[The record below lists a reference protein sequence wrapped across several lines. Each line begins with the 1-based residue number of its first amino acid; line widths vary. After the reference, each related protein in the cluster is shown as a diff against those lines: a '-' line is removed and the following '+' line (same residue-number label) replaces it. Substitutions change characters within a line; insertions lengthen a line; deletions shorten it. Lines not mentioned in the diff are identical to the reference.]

1 MPYFITDQ
9 SEQCSGWAVVKQ
21 DGEVMGCHT
30 TKQDAISQMVA
41 ISQAEGIEP
50 GGERALPDNY
60 RPALAEDVPEGRAC
74 GNCVFYN
81 EEDVQGDKA
90 WCERWDAYVNGAYY
104 CNAWQPA
111 EGNDGYGYDDE
122 DYDDEDYDDRADAPA
137 PPKDQITGSDENDPG
152 SAGDKTGDI
161 TLTEATETALQNKAD
176 MHNEAMAEGDRPN
189 WTRVRVGSLR
199 SVYRRGSGAYSSSHR
214 PGVSRAAWS
223 MARVNAFLYLARTG
237 APKNSAYV
245 GDNDLLHSDHPRYRN
260 EERAPIN
267 PDGYMPTEAMQAEAK
282 RGLDWRAEFGRGG
295 TLVGVARARDI
306 INGRNLPFDTVMR
319 TRSFFARHEVD
330 KQGQGFNPGED
341 GYPSAGRIAWALWGG
356 DAGKRWADN
365 IVENAE
371 RKEKPKMA
379 IEYRQFQTEIRAEG
393 EDGHT
398 FTGYAAIF
406 NSEAEGLST
415 REIIKPGAFSKSVA
429 AAERGD
435 WEVKALQDHD
445 PKYFLGSTKTGTLD
459 LEEDDRGLK
468 VRVSLNPEVTF
479 ASDLAAMLRRDGAA
493 MGMSFGFSVPNKGD
507 AYDDKGVREL
517 RNIRLHEVSLLTGNQ
532 PAYPA
537 TIGLGAV
544 RSLSERTEIDPST
557 LMRAFDALLAGAPD
571 ADSAATLD
579 LAIRK
584 ISPDLRPEPET
595 TTEPEE
601 ADTRLV
607 PLSVRERQLAL
618 AKLEQQIR

>member
-1 MPYFITDQ
+1 MPYFITDE
-9 SEQCSGWAVVKQ
+9 SEQCSGWAVVKE

-30 TKQDAISQMVA
+30 TKEDAISQMVA

-60 RPALAEDVPEGRAC
+60 RPALADDVPEGRAC
-74 GNCVFYN
+74 GNCAFYN
-81 EEDVQGDKA
+81 EDDVQGDKA
-90 WCERWDAYVNGAYY
+90 WCERWDDYVSGAYY
-104 CNAWQPA
+104 CNAWQPH
-111 EGNDGYGYDDE
+111 EDE
-122 DYDDEDYDDRADAPA
+122 
-137 PPKDQITGSDENDPG
+137 S
-152 SAGDKTGDI
+152 
-161 TLTEATETALQNKAD
+161 
-176 MHNEAMAEGDRPN
+176 
-189 WTRVRVGSLR
+189 
-199 SVYRRGSGAYSSSHR
+199 
-214 PGVSRAAWS
+214 
-223 MARVNAFLYLARTG
+223 
-237 APKNSAYV
+237 
-245 GDNDLLHSDHPRYRN
+245 
-260 EERAPIN
+260 EERIEINLMGYAP
-267 PDGYMPTEAMQAEAK
+267 T
-282 RGLDWRAEFGRGG
+282 
-295 TLVGVARARDI
+295 
-306 INGRNLPFDTVMR
+306 
-319 TRSFFARHEVD
+319 
-330 KQGQGFNPGED
+330 
-341 GYPSAGRIAWALWGG
+341 
-356 DAGKRWADN
+356 
-365 IVENAE
+365 
-371 RKEKPKMA
+371 KEKPKMA

-393 EDGHT
+393 DGHT

-445 PKYFLGSTKTGTLD
+445 AKYFLGSTKTGTLN

-507 AYDDKGVREL
+507 TYNDNGVREL

-544 RSLSERTEIDPST
+544 RSLSERTEIDAST

-601 ADTRLV
+601 ADDRLV

>member
-1 MPYFITDQ
+1 MPYFITDE

-60 RPALAEDVPEGRAC
+60 RPALADDVPEGRAC
-74 GNCVFYN
+74 GNCAFYN
-81 EEDVQGDKA
+81 EDDVQGDKA
-90 WCERWDAYVNGAYY
+90 WCERWDDYVSGAYY
-104 CNAWQPA
+104 CNAWQPH
-111 EGNDGYGYDDE
+111 EDE
-122 DYDDEDYDDRADAPA
+122 
-137 PPKDQITGSDENDPG
+137 S
-152 SAGDKTGDI
+152 
-161 TLTEATETALQNKAD
+161 
-176 MHNEAMAEGDRPN
+176 
-189 WTRVRVGSLR
+189 
-199 SVYRRGSGAYSSSHR
+199 
-214 PGVSRAAWS
+214 
-223 MARVNAFLYLARTG
+223 
-237 APKNSAYV
+237 
-245 GDNDLLHSDHPRYRN
+245 
-260 EERAPIN
+260 EERIEINLMGYAP
-267 PDGYMPTEAMQAEAK
+267 T
-282 RGLDWRAEFGRGG
+282 
-295 TLVGVARARDI
+295 
-306 INGRNLPFDTVMR
+306 
-319 TRSFFARHEVD
+319 
-330 KQGQGFNPGED
+330 
-341 GYPSAGRIAWALWGG
+341 
-356 DAGKRWADN
+356 
-365 IVENAE
+365 
-371 RKEKPKMA
+371 KEKPKMA

-393 EDGHT
+393 DGHT

-445 PKYFLGSTKTGTLD
+445 AKYFLGSTKTGTLN

-507 AYDDKGVREL
+507 TYNDNGVREL

-544 RSLSERTEIDPST
+544 RSLSERTEIDAST

-601 ADTRLV
+601 ADERLV

>member
-1 MPYFITDQ
+1 MSIEIFDIDGTLTTSGDSPREDLIAYLKKDEEEGNQIIIVSGRPIARLAETERWLEENGVPY
-9 SEQCSGWAVVKQ
+9 SEIHLNDFSETPGPNVVEAFKAFKYSKLLEQ
-21 DGEVMGCHT
+21 YGDEIEYLVDNDP
-30 TKQDAISQMVA
+30 DAREAAQGM
-41 ISQAEGIEP
+41 GIE
-50 GGERALPDNY
+50 
-60 RPALAEDVPEGRAC
+60 
-74 GNCVFYN
+74 
-81 EEDVQGDKA
+81 
-90 WCERWDAYVNGAYY
+90 AYTV
-104 CNAWQPA
+104 
-111 EGNDGYGYDDE
+111 DE
-122 DYDDEDYDDRADAPA
+122 
-137 PPKDQITGSDENDPG
+137 
-152 SAGDKTGDI
+152 
-161 TLTEATETALQNKAD
+161 
-176 MHNEAMAEGDRPN
+176 
-189 WTRVRVGSLR
+189 
-199 SVYRRGSGAYSSSHR
+199 
-214 PGVSRAAWS
+214 
-223 MARVNAFLYLARTG
+223 YLAKEAEEYG
-237 APKNSAYV
+237 EIE
-245 GDNDLLHSDHPRYRN
+245 D

-267 PDGYMPTEAMQAEAK
+267 PDGYEPTEAMQAEAQ

-295 TLVGVARARDI
+295 TQVGVSRARDI
-306 INGRNLPFDTVMR
+306 VNGRNLPFDTVVRMR
-319 TRSFFARHEVD
+319 SYFARHEVD

-341 GYPSAGRIAWALWGG
+341 GFPSAGRIAWALWGG

-393 EDGHT
+393 DGHT

-429 AAERGD
+429 AAERGE

-493 MGMSFGFSVPNKGD
+493 MGMSFGFSVPRNGD
-507 AYDDKGVREL
+507 AVTDSGIREL
-517 RNIRLHEVSLLTGNQ
+517 RNVRLHEVSLLTGNQ

-544 RSLSERTEIDPST
+544 RSLSERTEIDAST
-557 LMRAFDALLAGAPD
+557 LMRAFDSLLAGAPD

-618 AKLEQQIR
+618 AKLEQPIR

>member
-1 MPYFITDQ
+1 MSIEIFDIDGTLTT
-9 SEQCSGWAVVKQ
+9 SGDTPREDLIAYLKKDEEEGNRIIIVS
-21 DGEVMGCHT
+21 GR
-30 TKQDAISQMVA
+30 AISRL
-41 ISQAEGIEP
+41 AETKRWLEENGVPYSEIHLNDFSETPGPNVVEAFKAFKYSKLLEQYGDEIEYLVDNDADAREAAQGMGIEAYTVDEYLAKEAEEY
-50 GGERALPDNY
+50 GEI
-60 RPALAEDVPEGRAC
+60 
-74 GNCVFYN
+74 
-81 EEDVQGDKA
+81 
-90 WCERWDAYVNGAYY
+90 
-104 CNAWQPA
+104 
-111 EGNDGYGYDDE
+111 DDE
-122 DYDDEDYDDRADAPA
+122 
-137 PPKDQITGSDENDPG
+137 K
-152 SAGDKTGDI
+152 
-161 TLTEATETALQNKAD
+161 
-176 MHNEAMAEGDRPN
+176 
-189 WTRVRVGSLR
+189 
-199 SVYRRGSGAYSSSHR
+199 
-214 PGVSRAAWS
+214 
-223 MARVNAFLYLARTG
+223 
-237 APKNSAYV
+237 
-245 GDNDLLHSDHPRYRN
+245 
-260 EERAPIN
+260 RAPIN
-267 PDGYMPTEAMQAEAK
+267 PNGYKPTGEMQTEAQ

-306 INGRNLPFDTVMR
+306 VNGRNLSFETVVRM
-319 TRSFFARHEVD
+319 RSFFARHEVD
-330 KQGQGFNPGED
+330 KQAQGFNPGED
-341 GYPSAGRIAWALWGG
+341 GYPSAGRIAHALWGG

-365 IVENAE
+365 IVQNAE

-393 EDGHT
+393 DGHT

-445 PKYFLGSTKTGTLD
+445 AKYFLGSTKTGTLN

-507 AYDDKGVREL
+507 TYNENGVREL

-544 RSLSERTEIDPST
+544 RSLSERTEIDAST
-557 LMRAFDALLAGAPD
+557 LMRAFDSLLAGAPD

-595 TTEPEE
+595 TTESE
-601 ADTRLV
+601 AAEDRLV

>member
-1 MPYFITDQ
+1 M
-9 SEQCSGWAVVKQ
+9 
-21 DGEVMGCHT
+21 
-30 TKQDAISQMVA
+30 
-41 ISQAEGIEP
+41 
-50 GGERALPDNY
+50 
-60 RPALAEDVPEGRAC
+60 
-74 GNCVFYN
+74 
-81 EEDVQGDKA
+81 
-90 WCERWDAYVNGAYY
+90 
-104 CNAWQPA
+104 
-111 EGNDGYGYDDE
+111 
-122 DYDDEDYDDRADAPA
+122 
-137 PPKDQITGSDENDPG
+137 
-152 SAGDKTGDI
+152 
-161 TLTEATETALQNKAD
+161 
-176 MHNEAMAEGDRPN
+176 
-189 WTRVRVGSLR
+189 
-199 SVYRRGSGAYSSSHR
+199 
-214 PGVSRAAWS
+214 
-223 MARVNAFLYLARTG
+223 
-237 APKNSAYV
+237 
-245 GDNDLLHSDHPRYRN
+245 
-260 EERAPIN
+260 
-267 PDGYMPTEAMQAEAK
+267 
-282 RGLDWRAEFGRGG
+282 
-295 TLVGVARARDI
+295 
-306 INGRNLPFDTVMR
+306 
-319 TRSFFARHEVD
+319 
-330 KQGQGFNPGED
+330 
-341 GYPSAGRIAWALWGG
+341 
-356 DAGKRWADN
+356 
-365 IVENAE
+365 
-371 RKEKPKMA
+371 
-379 IEYRQFQTEIRAEG
+379 
-393 EDGHT
+393 
-398 FTGYAAIF
+398 
-406 NSEAEGLST
+406 
-415 REIIKPGAFSKSVA
+415 A

>member
-1 MPYFITDQ
+1 
-9 SEQCSGWAVVKQ
+9 
-21 DGEVMGCHT
+21 
-30 TKQDAISQMVA
+30 
-41 ISQAEGIEP
+41 
-50 GGERALPDNY
+50 
-60 RPALAEDVPEGRAC
+60 VPEGRAC
-74 GNCVFYN
+74 GNCAFYN
-81 EEDVQGDKA
+81 EDDIQGDKA
-90 WCERWDAYVNGAYY
+90 WCERWDDYVSGAYY
-104 CNAWQPA
+104 CNAWQPR
-111 EGNDGYGYDDE
+111 EDEDDDE
-122 DYDDEDYDDRADAPA
+122 DDED
-137 PPKDQITGSDENDPG
+137 DQ
-152 SAGDKTGDI
+152 
-161 TLTEATETALQNKAD
+161 
-176 MHNEAMAEGDRPN
+176 
-189 WTRVRVGSLR
+189 
-199 SVYRRGSGAYSSSHR
+199 
-214 PGVSRAAWS
+214 
-223 MARVNAFLYLARTG
+223 
-237 APKNSAYV
+237 
-245 GDNDLLHSDHPRYRN
+245 
-260 EERAPIN
+260 EERAPID

-306 INGRNLPFDTVMR
+306 VNGRNLPFETVVRMR
-319 TRSFFARHEVD
+319 SYFARHEVD
-330 KQGQGFNPGED
+330 KQGQGFNTGED

-365 IVENAE
+365 IVQNAE
-371 RKEKPKMA
+371 RKEQPKMA

-393 EDGHT
+393 DGHT

-445 PKYFLGSTKTGTLD
+445 AKYFLGSTKTGTLN

-507 AYDDKGVREL
+507 TYNENGVREL

-544 RSLSERTEIDPST
+544 RSLSERTEIDAST

-601 ADTRLV
+601 ADERLV

>member
-1 MPYFITDQ
+1 MSIEIFDIDGTLTT
-9 SEQCSGWAVVKQ
+9 SGDTPREDLIAYLKKDEEEGNRIIIVS
-21 DGEVMGCHT
+21 GR
-30 TKQDAISQMVA
+30 AISRL
-41 ISQAEGIEP
+41 AETERWLEENGVPYSEIHLNDFSETPGPNVVEAFKAFKYSKLLEQYGDEIEYLVDNDADAREAAQGMGIE
-50 GGERALPDNY
+50 
-60 RPALAEDVPEGRAC
+60 
-74 GNCVFYN
+74 
-81 EEDVQGDKA
+81 
-90 WCERWDAYVNGAYY
+90 AYTV
-104 CNAWQPA
+104 
-111 EGNDGYGYDDE
+111 DE
-122 DYDDEDYDDRADAPA
+122 
-137 PPKDQITGSDENDPG
+137 
-152 SAGDKTGDI
+152 
-161 TLTEATETALQNKAD
+161 
-176 MHNEAMAEGDRPN
+176 
-189 WTRVRVGSLR
+189 
-199 SVYRRGSGAYSSSHR
+199 
-214 PGVSRAAWS
+214 
-223 MARVNAFLYLARTG
+223 YLAKEAEEYG
-237 APKNSAYV
+237 PMA
-245 GDNDLLHSDHPRYRN
+245 DEEQED
-260 EERAPIN
+260 EERAPID
-267 PDGYMPTEAMQAEAK
+267 PDGYMPTEAMQEEAQ

-295 TLVGVARARDI
+295 TAVGVARARDI
-306 INGRNLPFDTVMR
+306 TNGRNLPFDTVVRMR
-319 TRSFFARHEVD
+319 SYFARHEVD
-330 KQGQGFNPGED
+330 KQGQGFNPSED
-341 GYPSAGRIAWALWGG
+341 GFPSAGRIAWALWGG

-371 RKEKPKMA
+371 
-379 IEYRQFQTEIRAEG
+379 
-393 EDGHT
+393 
-398 FTGYAAIF
+398 IF

-429 AAERGD
+429 AAERGE

-493 MGMSFGFSVPNKGD
+493 MGMSFGFSVPRNGD
-507 AYDDKGVREL
+507 VVSDNGIREL

-537 TIGLGAV
+537 TVGLGAV
-544 RSLSERTEIDPST
+544 RSLSERTEIDAST

-618 AKLEQQIR
+618 AKLEQPTR

>member
-1 MPYFITDQ
+1 
-9 SEQCSGWAVVKQ
+9 
-21 DGEVMGCHT
+21 
-30 TKQDAISQMVA
+30 
-41 ISQAEGIEP
+41 
-50 GGERALPDNY
+50 
-60 RPALAEDVPEGRAC
+60 
-74 GNCVFYN
+74 
-81 EEDVQGDKA
+81 
-90 WCERWDAYVNGAYY
+90 
-104 CNAWQPA
+104 
-111 EGNDGYGYDDE
+111 
-122 DYDDEDYDDRADAPA
+122 
-137 PPKDQITGSDENDPG
+137 
-152 SAGDKTGDI
+152 
-161 TLTEATETALQNKAD
+161 
-176 MHNEAMAEGDRPN
+176 
-189 WTRVRVGSLR
+189 
-199 SVYRRGSGAYSSSHR
+199 
-214 PGVSRAAWS
+214 
-223 MARVNAFLYLARTG
+223 
-237 APKNSAYV
+237 
-245 GDNDLLHSDHPRYRN
+245 
-260 EERAPIN
+260 
-267 PDGYMPTEAMQAEAK
+267 
-282 RGLDWRAEFGRGG
+282 
-295 TLVGVARARDI
+295 
-306 INGRNLPFDTVMR
+306 MR

-507 AYDDKGVREL
+507 MYDDNGVREL

-584 ISPDLRPEPET
+584 VSPDLRPEPET
-595 TTEPEE
+595 TTEPEA
-601 ADTRLV
+601 ADDRLV

-618 AKLEQQIR
+618 ARLEQQIR

>member
-1 MPYFITDQ
+1 MPYFITDD

-30 TKQDAISQMVA
+30 TKEDAISQMVA

-60 RPALAEDVPEGRAC
+60 RPALADDVPEGRAC
-74 GNCVFYN
+74 GNCAFYN
-81 EEDVQGDKA
+81 EDDIQGDKA
-90 WCERWDAYVNGAYY
+90 WCERWDDYVSGAYY
-104 CNAWQPA
+104 CNAWQPR
-111 EGNDGYGYDDE
+111 EDDDDDE
-122 DYDDEDYDDRADAPA
+122 NEDDY
-137 PPKDQITGSDENDPG
+137 
-152 SAGDKTGDI
+152 
-161 TLTEATETALQNKAD
+161 
-176 MHNEAMAEGDRPN
+176 
-189 WTRVRVGSLR
+189 
-199 SVYRRGSGAYSSSHR
+199 
-214 PGVSRAAWS
+214 
-223 MARVNAFLYLARTG
+223 
-237 APKNSAYV
+237 
-245 GDNDLLHSDHPRYRN
+245 

-267 PDGYMPTEAMQAEAK
+267 PDGYKPTKQMQTEAQ

-306 INGRNLPFDTVMR
+306 INGRNLPFDTVQRMR
-319 TRSFFARHEVD
+319 SYFARHEVD
-330 KQGQGFNPGED
+330 KQGQGFNTGED

-393 EDGHT
+393 DGHT
-398 FTGYAAIF
+398 FTGYAAVF
-406 NSEAEGLST
+406 NAEAEGLST

-459 LEEDDRGLK
+459 LMEDDRGLK

-493 MGMSFGFSVPNKGD
+493 MGMSFGFTVPNKGD
-507 AYDDKGVREL
+507 SYNDNGVREL

-544 RSLSERTEIDPST
+544 RSLSERTEIDAST
-557 LMRAFDALLAGAPD
+557 LMHAFDALLAGAPD

-584 ISPDLRPEPET
+584 ISPDLRAEPET

-601 ADTRLV
+601 ADERLV

>member
-60 RPALAEDVPEGRAC
+60 RPALADDVPEGRAC
-74 GNCVFYN
+74 GNCAFYN
-81 EEDVQGDKA
+81 EDDVQGDKA
-90 WCERWDAYVNGAYY
+90 WCERWDDYVSGAYY
-104 CNAWQPA
+104 CNAWQPR
-111 EGNDGYGYDDE
+111 EDDDE
-122 DYDDEDYDDRADAPA
+122 DDEDDD
-137 PPKDQITGSDENDPG
+137 Q
-152 SAGDKTGDI
+152 
-161 TLTEATETALQNKAD
+161 
-176 MHNEAMAEGDRPN
+176 
-189 WTRVRVGSLR
+189 
-199 SVYRRGSGAYSSSHR
+199 
-214 PGVSRAAWS
+214 
-223 MARVNAFLYLARTG
+223 
-237 APKNSAYV
+237 
-245 GDNDLLHSDHPRYRN
+245 
-260 EERAPIN
+260 EERAPID
-267 PDGYMPTEAMQAEAK
+267 PDGYMPTEAMQAEAQ

-306 INGRNLPFDTVMR
+306 VNGRNLPFETVVRMR
-319 TRSFFARHEVD
+319 SYFARHEVD
-330 KQGQGFNPGED
+330 KQGQGFNTGED

-507 AYDDKGVREL
+507 AYNDNGVREL
-517 RNIRLHEVSLLTGNQ
+517 RNVRLHEVSLLTGNQ

-584 ISPDLRPEPET
+584 ISPDLRPETET

-601 ADTRLV
+601 ADDRLV

>member
-81 EEDVQGDKA
+81 EDDVQGDKA
-90 WCERWDAYVNGAYY
+90 WCERWDDYVSGAYY
-104 CNAWQPA
+104 CNAWQPH
-111 EGNDGYGYDDE
+111 EDE
-122 DYDDEDYDDRADAPA
+122 
-137 PPKDQITGSDENDPG
+137 S
-152 SAGDKTGDI
+152 
-161 TLTEATETALQNKAD
+161 
-176 MHNEAMAEGDRPN
+176 
-189 WTRVRVGSLR
+189 
-199 SVYRRGSGAYSSSHR
+199 
-214 PGVSRAAWS
+214 
-223 MARVNAFLYLARTG
+223 
-237 APKNSAYV
+237 
-245 GDNDLLHSDHPRYRN
+245 
-260 EERAPIN
+260 EERIEVNPKGYAP
-267 PDGYMPTEAMQAEAK
+267 T
-282 RGLDWRAEFGRGG
+282 
-295 TLVGVARARDI
+295 
-306 INGRNLPFDTVMR
+306 
-319 TRSFFARHEVD
+319 
-330 KQGQGFNPGED
+330 
-341 GYPSAGRIAWALWGG
+341 
-356 DAGKRWADN
+356 
-365 IVENAE
+365 
-371 RKEKPKMA
+371 KEKPKMA

-517 RNIRLHEVSLLTGNQ
+517 RNVRLHEVSLLTGNQ

-544 RSLSERTEIDPST
+544 RSLSERTEIDAST

-584 ISPDLRPEPET
+584 ISPDLRPETET

-601 ADTRLV
+601 ADDRLV

>member
-1 MPYFITDQ
+1 MPYFITDE

-30 TKQDAISQMVA
+30 TKQEAISQMVA

-74 GNCVFYN
+74 GNCAFYN
-81 EEDVQGDKA
+81 DDIVEGDKA
-90 WCERWDAYVNGAYY
+90 WCARWADYVSGAYY
-104 CNAWQPA
+104 CNAWKPA
-111 EGNDGYGYDDE
+111 EE
-122 DYDDEDYDDRADAPA
+122 EMP
-137 PPKDQITGSDENDPG
+137 ENDPEEEE
-152 SAGDKTGDI
+152 DEDQDE
-161 TLTEATETALQNKAD
+161 LED
-176 MHNEAMAEGDRPN
+176 
-189 WTRVRVGSLR
+189 
-199 SVYRRGSGAYSSSHR
+199 SSS
-214 PGVSRAAWS
+214 P
-223 MARVNAFLYLARTG
+223 
-237 APKNSAYV
+237 
-245 GDNDLLHSDHPRYRN
+245 
-260 EERAPIN
+260 EQRAPID
-267 PDGYMPTEAMQAEAK
+267 PDGYTPTDGMKAEAQ
-282 RGLDWRAEFGRGG
+282 RGLDWRAEYGRGG
-295 TLVGVARARDI
+295 TQVGVSRARDI
-306 INGRNLPFDTVMR
+306 INGRNLPFDTVQRMR
-319 TRSFFARHEVD
+319 SYFARHEVD
-330 KQGQGFNPGED
+330 KQGQGFNTGED

-393 EDGHT
+393 DGHT
-398 FTGYAAIF
+398 FTGYAAVF

-429 AAERGD
+429 AAERGE

-507 AYDDKGVREL
+507 SYNDNGVREL

-571 ADSAATLD
+571 AESAATLD

-584 ISPDLRPEPET
+584 IQPDLRTEPET
-595 TTEPEE
+595 TTETEE

-618 AKLEQQIR
+618 AKLERQIR

>member
-1 MPYFITDQ
+1 MPYFITDE

-30 TKQDAISQMVA
+30 TKEDAILQMVA

-74 GNCVFYN
+74 GNCAFYN
-81 EEDVQGDKA
+81 EDIVEGDKA
-90 WCERWDAYVNGAYY
+90 WCARWADYVSGAYY
-104 CNAWQPA
+104 CNAWKPA
-111 EGNDGYGYDDE
+111 EEEMPDDE
-122 DYDDEDYDDRADAPA
+122 PEDDDEL
-137 PPKDQITGSDENDPG
+137 
-152 SAGDKTGDI
+152 GD
-161 TLTEATETALQNKAD
+161 LS
-176 MHNEAMAEGDRPN
+176 P
-189 WTRVRVGSLR
+189 
-199 SVYRRGSGAYSSSHR
+199 
-214 PGVSRAAWS
+214 
-223 MARVNAFLYLARTG
+223 
-237 APKNSAYV
+237 
-245 GDNDLLHSDHPRYRN
+245 
-260 EERAPIN
+260 EEQRAPIDL
-267 PDGYMPTEAMQAEAK
+267 DGYTPTDAMKTEAQ
-282 RGLDWRAEFGRGG
+282 RGLDWRAEYGRGG
-295 TLVGVARARDI
+295 TQVGVSRARDI
-306 INGRNLPFDTVMR
+306 TNGRNLPFDTVQRMR
-319 TRSFFARHEVD
+319 SYFARHEVD
-330 KQGQGFNPGED
+330 KQGQGFNTGED

-365 IVENAE
+365 IVLNAE

-429 AAERGD
+429 AAERGE

-507 AYDDKGVREL
+507 AYNDNGVREL

-544 RSLSERTEIDPST
+544 RSLSERTEIDAST

-584 ISPDLRPEPET
+584 ISPDLRAEPET
-595 TTEPEE
+595 TTEPEA
-601 ADTRLV
+601 ADDRLV

-618 AKLEQQIR
+618 AKLEEQIR

>member
-60 RPALAEDVPEGRAC
+60 RPALADDVPEGRAC
-74 GNCVFYN
+74 GNCAFYN
-81 EEDVQGDKA
+81 EDDVQGDKA
-90 WCERWDAYVNGAYY
+90 WCERWDDYVSGAYY
-104 CNAWQPA
+104 CNAWQPH
-111 EGNDGYGYDDE
+111 EDE
-122 DYDDEDYDDRADAPA
+122 
-137 PPKDQITGSDENDPG
+137 S
-152 SAGDKTGDI
+152 
-161 TLTEATETALQNKAD
+161 
-176 MHNEAMAEGDRPN
+176 
-189 WTRVRVGSLR
+189 
-199 SVYRRGSGAYSSSHR
+199 
-214 PGVSRAAWS
+214 
-223 MARVNAFLYLARTG
+223 
-237 APKNSAYV
+237 
-245 GDNDLLHSDHPRYRN
+245 
-260 EERAPIN
+260 EERIEINLMGYAP
-267 PDGYMPTEAMQAEAK
+267 T
-282 RGLDWRAEFGRGG
+282 
-295 TLVGVARARDI
+295 
-306 INGRNLPFDTVMR
+306 
-319 TRSFFARHEVD
+319 
-330 KQGQGFNPGED
+330 
-341 GYPSAGRIAWALWGG
+341 
-356 DAGKRWADN
+356 
-365 IVENAE
+365 
-371 RKEKPKMA
+371 KEKPKMA

-393 EDGHT
+393 DGHT

-445 PKYFLGSTKTGTLD
+445 AKYFLGSTKTGTLN

-507 AYDDKGVREL
+507 TYNDNGVREL

-544 RSLSERTEIDPST
+544 RSLSERTEIDAST

-601 ADTRLV
+601 ADERLV

>member
-1 MPYFITDQ
+1 MPYFITDE
-9 SEQCSGWAVVKQ
+9 SEQCSGWAVVKE

-30 TKQDAISQMVA
+30 TKEDAISQMVA

-60 RPALAEDVPEGRAC
+60 RPALADDVPEGRAC
-74 GNCVFYN
+74 GNCAFYN
-81 EEDVQGDKA
+81 EDDVQGDKA
-90 WCERWDAYVNGAYY
+90 WCERWNDYVSGAYY
-104 CNAWQPA
+104 CNAWQPHE
-111 EGNDGYGYDDE
+111 EGEEHDE
-122 DYDDEDYDDRADAPA
+122 EED
-137 PPKDQITGSDENDPG
+137 
-152 SAGDKTGDI
+152 
-161 TLTEATETALQNKAD
+161 
-176 MHNEAMAEGDRPN
+176 
-189 WTRVRVGSLR
+189 
-199 SVYRRGSGAYSSSHR
+199 
-214 PGVSRAAWS
+214 
-223 MARVNAFLYLARTG
+223 
-237 APKNSAYV
+237 
-245 GDNDLLHSDHPRYRN
+245 

-267 PDGYMPTEAMQAEAK
+267 PDGYEPTAE
-282 RGLDWRAEFGRGG
+282 
-295 TLVGVARARDI
+295 
-306 INGRNLPFDTVMR
+306 M
-319 TRSFFARHEVD
+319 
-330 KQGQGFNPGED
+330 
-341 GYPSAGRIAWALWGG
+341 
-356 DAGKRWADN
+356 
-365 IVENAE
+365 
-371 RKEKPKMA
+371 KEKPKMA

-393 EDGHT
+393 DGHT

-445 PKYFLGSTKTGTLD
+445 AKYFLGSTKTGTLN

-507 AYDDKGVREL
+507 TYNDNGVREL

-544 RSLSERTEIDPST
+544 RSLSERTEIDAST

-579 LAIRK
+579 LAIRE

-601 ADTRLV
+601 ADERLV

>member
-1 MPYFITDQ
+1 
-9 SEQCSGWAVVKQ
+9 
-21 DGEVMGCHT
+21 
-30 TKQDAISQMVA
+30 MV
-41 ISQAEGIEP
+41 S
-50 GGERALPDNY
+50 Y
-60 RPALAEDVPEGRAC
+60 
-74 GNCVFYN
+74 
-81 EEDVQGDKA
+81 
-90 WCERWDAYVNGAYY
+90 
-104 CNAWQPA
+104 
-111 EGNDGYGYDDE
+111 
-122 DYDDEDYDDRADAPA
+122 
-137 PPKDQITGSDENDPG
+137 
-152 SAGDKTGDI
+152 
-161 TLTEATETALQNKAD
+161 
-176 MHNEAMAEGDRPN
+176 
-189 WTRVRVGSLR
+189 
-199 SVYRRGSGAYSSSHR
+199 
-214 PGVSRAAWS
+214 
-223 MARVNAFLYLARTG
+223 
-237 APKNSAYV
+237 
-245 GDNDLLHSDHPRYRN
+245 
-260 EERAPIN
+260 
-267 PDGYMPTEAMQAEAK
+267 
-282 RGLDWRAEFGRGG
+282 
-295 TLVGVARARDI
+295 
-306 INGRNLPFDTVMR
+306 
-319 TRSFFARHEVD
+319 FARHEVD
-330 KQGQGFNPGED
+330 KQGQGFSPGED

-356 DAGKRWADN
+356 DAGMRWADN
-365 IVENAE
+365 IVQNAE

-393 EDGHT
+393 DGHT

-445 PKYFLGSTKTGTLD
+445 GKYFLGSTKTGTLN

-507 AYDDKGVREL
+507 TYNENGVREL

-544 RSLSERTEIDPST
+544 RSLSERTEIDAST

-601 ADTRLV
+601 ADERLV

>member
-1 MPYFITDQ
+1 MSIEIFDIDGTLTT
-9 SEQCSGWAVVKQ
+9 SGDTPREDLIAYLKKDEEEGNRIIIVS
-21 DGEVMGCHT
+21 GR
-30 TKQDAISQMVA
+30 AISRL
-41 ISQAEGIEP
+41 AETERWLEENGVPYSEIYLNDFSETPGPNVVEAFKAFKYSKLLEQYGDEIEYLVDNDADAREAAQGMGIEAYTVD
-50 GGERALPDNY
+50 EY
-60 RPALAEDVPEGRAC
+60 LAKEA
-74 GNCVFYN
+74 
-81 EEDVQGDKA
+81 EE
-90 WCERWDAYVNGAYY
+90 
-104 CNAWQPA
+104 
-111 EGNDGYGYDDE
+111 YG
-122 DYDDEDYDDRADAPA
+122 P
-137 PPKDQITGSDENDPG
+137 
-152 SAGDKTGDI
+152 
-161 TLTEATETALQNKAD
+161 
-176 MHNEAMAEGDRPN
+176 MAEEEQED
-189 WTRVRVGSLR
+189 
-199 SVYRRGSGAYSSSHR
+199 
-214 PGVSRAAWS
+214 
-223 MARVNAFLYLARTG
+223 
-237 APKNSAYV
+237 
-245 GDNDLLHSDHPRYRN
+245 

-267 PDGYMPTEAMQAEAK
+267 PDGYKPTEEMQTEAQ

-295 TLVGVARARDI
+295 TAVGVARARDI
-306 INGRNLPFDTVMR
+306 INGRNLPFETVVRMR
-319 TRSFFARHEVD
+319 SYFARHEVD
-330 KQGQGFNPGED
+330 KQGQGFNTGED

-356 DAGKRWADN
+356 DAGMRWADN
-365 IVENAE
+365 IVLNAE

-393 EDGHT
+393 DGHT

-517 RNIRLHEVSLLTGNQ
+517 RNVRLHEVSLLTGNQ

-584 ISPDLRPEPET
+584 ISPDLRPQPET

-601 ADTRLV
+601 ADDRLV

>member
-1 MPYFITDQ
+1 MPYFITDKAE
-9 SEQCSGWAVVKQ
+9 SCSGWATVKE
-21 DGEVMGCHT
+21 DGEVIGCHT
-30 TKQDAISQMVA
+30 SKQEAIDQMVA
-41 ISQAEGIEP
+41 VSLAEGIEP

-60 RPALAEDVPEGRAC
+60 RPSLSPDVPEGRAC
-74 GNCVFYN
+74 GNCAFYN
-81 EEDVQGDKA
+81 EDEVIEVEGELRAFCGRWNDYVRGDF
-90 WCERWDAYVNGAYY
+90 Y
-104 CNAWQPA
+104 CNAWQPHD
-111 EGNDGYGYDDE
+111 EEDE
-122 DYDDEDYDDRADAPA
+122 DEDE
-137 PPKDQITGSDENDPG
+137 IE
-152 SAGDKTGDI
+152 
-161 TLTEATETALQNKAD
+161 
-176 MHNEAMAEGDRPN
+176 
-189 WTRVRVGSLR
+189 
-199 SVYRRGSGAYSSSHR
+199 
-214 PGVSRAAWS
+214 
-223 MARVNAFLYLARTG
+223 
-237 APKNSAYV
+237 
-245 GDNDLLHSDHPRYRN
+245 

-267 PDGYMPTEAMQAEAK
+267 PDGYEVTGAMQEEAQ
-282 RGLDWRAEFGRGG
+282 RGLDWRREYNRGG
-295 TLVGVARARDI
+295 TQVGVSRARDI
-306 INGRNLPFDTVMR
+306 VNGRRLPFDTVQRMA
-319 TRSFFARHEVD
+319 SYFARHEVD
-330 KQGQGFNPGED
+330 KQGQGFSAGED

-365 IVENAE
+365 IVANTE
-371 RKEKPKMA
+371 RKKEPKMA

-393 EDGHT
+393 DGHT
-398 FTGYAAIF
+398 FEGYAAIF
-406 NSEAEGLST
+406 NSEAEGLNT

-429 AAERGD
+429 AAERGE

-445 PKYFLGSTKTGTLD
+445 PKLFLGSTKTGTLD

-507 AYDDKGVREL
+507 AYDGNGIREL

-544 RSLSERTEIDPST
+544 RSLSERTEIEPDR
-557 LMRAFDALLAGAPD
+557 LMRAFDSLLAGAPD

-579 LAIRK
+579 LALRK

-601 ADTRLV
+601 ADERLV

-618 AKLEQQIR
+618 AKLEAPIR

>member
-1 MPYFITDQ
+1 MPYFITDKA
-9 SEQCSGWAVVKQ
+9 EGCDGWATVKEA
-21 DGEVMGCHT
+21 GEVIGCHT
-30 TKQDAISQMVA
+30 NKQDAIDQMIAV
-41 ISQAEGIEP
+41 SLAEGIEP

-60 RPALAEDVPEGRAC
+60 RPALADDVPGGRAC
-74 GNCVFYN
+74 GNCAFYN

-90 WCERWDAYVNGAYY
+90 WCERWDDYVSGAYY
-104 CNAWQPA
+104 CNAWQPR
-111 EGNDGYGYDDE
+111 EDDSETRIEINLKGY
-122 DYDDEDYDDRADAPA
+122 AP
-137 PPKDQITGSDENDPG
+137 T
-152 SAGDKTGDI
+152 
-161 TLTEATETALQNKAD
+161 
-176 MHNEAMAEGDRPN
+176 
-189 WTRVRVGSLR
+189 
-199 SVYRRGSGAYSSSHR
+199 
-214 PGVSRAAWS
+214 
-223 MARVNAFLYLARTG
+223 
-237 APKNSAYV
+237 
-245 GDNDLLHSDHPRYRN
+245 
-260 EERAPIN
+260 
-267 PDGYMPTEAMQAEAK
+267 
-282 RGLDWRAEFGRGG
+282 
-295 TLVGVARARDI
+295 
-306 INGRNLPFDTVMR
+306 
-319 TRSFFARHEVD
+319 
-330 KQGQGFNPGED
+330 
-341 GYPSAGRIAWALWGG
+341 
-356 DAGKRWADN
+356 
-365 IVENAE
+365 
-371 RKEKPKMA
+371 KEKPKMA

-429 AAERGD
+429 AAERGE

-445 PKYFLGSTKTGTLD
+445 PKYFLGSTKTGTL
-459 LEEDDRGLK
+459 EVREDDRGLK

-493 MGMSFGFSVPNKGD
+493 MGMSFGFSVPRNGD
-507 AYDDKGVREL
+507 SVSDNGVREL

-544 RSLSERTEIDPST
+544 RSLSERTEIDAST

-601 ADTRLV
+601 ADDRLV

-618 AKLEQQIR
+618 ARLEQQIR

>member
-30 TKQDAISQMVA
+30 TKEDAISQMVA

-60 RPALAEDVPEGRAC
+60 RPALADDVPEGRAC
-74 GNCVFYN
+74 GNCYFYN

-90 WCERWDAYVNGAYY
+90 YCELWDAYVNGAYY
-104 CNAWQPA
+104 CNRWQ
-111 EGNDGYGYDDE
+111 EDDGIE
-122 DYDDEDYDDRADAPA
+122 ERVDAPA
-137 PPKDQITGSDENDPG
+137 PPKDQITGSDENEPG
-152 SAGDKTGDI
+152 SAEGKLGDI
-161 TLTEATETALQNKAD
+161 KLSEATEKGLQNKAD
-176 MHNEAMAEGDRPN
+176 EHNQEMAEADRPN
-189 WTRVRVGSLR
+189 WTRVRVGALR
-199 SVYRRGSGAYSSSHR
+199 SVYRRGSGAYSVSHR
-214 PGVSRAAWS
+214 PGTTREQWS

-237 APKNSAYV
+237 RPQNAKYI
-245 GDNDLLHSDHPRYRN
+245 GDNDLLHADHPRYAEKKQRS

-306 INGRNLPFDTVMR
+306 VNGRNLPFETVVRMR
-319 TRSFFARHEVD
+319 SYFARHEVD
-330 KQGQGFNPGED
+330 KQGQGFNTGED

-365 IVENAE
+365 IVLNAE

-507 AYDDKGVREL
+507 AYDDNGVREL

-544 RSLSERTEIDPST
+544 RSLSERTAIDPST

-601 ADTRLV
+601 ADERLV